1 MSISDNIKSGFLKRK
16 KYSSM
21 NRQVLLKNPA
31 AFSKILMVTEKEN
44 ESIFKSA
51 ESLFPNAEINILY
64 HRKEKE
70 DKTSKFRFAVHPS
83 DFNLTGHLKNDKLT
97 KLVQTEFDLV
107 IDLSH
112 DSVFLN
118 ELTSR
123 IKNTLFVGR
132 MNHGSESRYDL
143 FLNGES
149 DEEFLNQTVKQLKLL
164 TKNEH

>member
-1 MSISDNIKSGFLKRK
+1 MSITDNIKSGFLKRK
-16 KYSSM
+16 K
-21 NRQVLLKNPA
+21 NVAEKRNVVLKNPA
-31 AFSKILMVTEKEN
+31 VFSKILIVGDKEN
-44 ESIFKSA
+44 ESLLKSA
-51 ESLFPNAEINILY
+51 QSLFPNAEINSLFQ
-64 HRKEKE
+64 RKEKE

-97 KLVQTEFDLV
+97 KLIQTEFDLV
-107 IDLSH
+107 LDLSH

-132 MNHGSESRYDL
+132 MIQDSDSRYDL
-143 FLNGES
+143 FFNGES

-164 TKNEH
+164 TKNER